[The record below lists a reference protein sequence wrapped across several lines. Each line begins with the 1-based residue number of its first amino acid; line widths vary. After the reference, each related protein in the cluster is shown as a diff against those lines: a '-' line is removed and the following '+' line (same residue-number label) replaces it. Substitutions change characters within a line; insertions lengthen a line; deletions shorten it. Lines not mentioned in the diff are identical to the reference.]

1 MASLARYA
9 HVSPSEFGAMT
20 PARTRTLNTDVQAL
34 VEGEWELQIELAKF
48 IAGARLS

>member
-9 HVSPSEFGAMT
+9 HVQPSEFGALT
-20 PARTRTLNTDVQAL
+20 PARTRALDKGVQVL
-34 VEGEWELQIELAKF
+34 VEGEWELQMNLAQL